1 MDMPKYIVVYNV
13 NVDVLVN
20 TDDNTVEK
28 VVIDNE
34 GTLMPTGEIID
45 FATLEALILDEP
57 AKKRITDIADGG
69 DGIGDPGPEWPTWDW
84 GW

>member
-1 MDMPKYIVVYNV
+1 MPKYIVVYNV

-20 TDDNTVEK
+20 TDDHTVEK
-28 VVIDNE
+28 VSSTPKAHSCRQVE
-34 GTLMPTGEIID
+34 VID